1 MINFPCLPRETCK
14 ARALEIDPSEEE
26 KLSNSY
32 MQKKILHR
40 HRYYTENKKKN
51 APITNYIWR
60 GLEGPNKSQ
69 AKM

>member
-1 MINFPCLPRETCK
+1 VRRKNYQIVTCRRK
-14 ARALEIDPSEEE
+14 YYIDTDTT
-26 KLSNSY
+26 
-32 MQKKILHR
+32 QK
-40 HRYYTENKKKN
+40 TKKKN